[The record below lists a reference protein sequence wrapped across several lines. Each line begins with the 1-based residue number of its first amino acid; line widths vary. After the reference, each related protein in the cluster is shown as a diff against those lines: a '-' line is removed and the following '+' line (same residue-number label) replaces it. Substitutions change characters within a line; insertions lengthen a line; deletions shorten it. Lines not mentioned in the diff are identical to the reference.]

1 MSLVTL
7 RDKQRLL
14 AVLGTGS
21 ERRDERILSL
31 ANQLTWTD
39 AQRRL
44 VELLLRD
51 ANQARRR
58 GAAAGGND

>member
-14 AVLGTGS
+14 ALVGTGT

-31 ANQLTWTD
+31 ANRLTWTT

-44 VELLLRD
+44 AEQMLGQGARD
-51 ANQARRR
+51 KGAR
-58 GAAAGGND
+58 GE

>member
-14 AVLGTGS
+14 MLLGTGS
-21 ERRDERILSL
+21 ARRDDRILSL
-31 ANQLTWTD
+31 ANQLTWTA

-44 VELLLRD
+44 AEQMLGQGARD
-51 ANQARRR
+51 KGAR
-58 GAAAGGND
+58 GE